1 MEIYRFRVY
10 DKWYAYALPADA
22 EDARKYF
29 VSEGYPSEVISEIEK
44 SEDGV
49 DFEFK
54 LNSITPKRVW
64 GWL

>member
-1 MEIYRFRVY
+1 MRFQ
-10 DKWYAYALPADA
+10 
-22 EDARKYF
+22 YF
-29 VSEGYPSEVISEIEK
+29 LDEGYSADKIGEIEK

-64 GWL
+64 G